1 MAHRRLGKIIVAGA
15 AEAGR
20 LEGIAAA
27 AAANGVDDLAP
38 LDAGDLARM
47 EPALRG
53 VAGLLSPSTG
63 IIDSHGY
70 MLALQGEAEDH
81 GAVVALRTAFL
92 GAEPRPG
99 GGFVVDESATGAD
112 RVVQDDTRLPL
123 YFTTGAQL
131 LVTPKTGAAEEAAAG
146 GGAGAFR
153 QYAPPRCACRLPGTS
168 PKRLPPRAWRP
179 GGRRCRSAR
188 GEARARA

>member
-1 MAHRRLGKIIVAGA
+1 MIHAGIYYPRDSAKAAFCRAGREALYAFCASHGVAHRRLGKIIVAGA

-70 MLALQGEAEDH
+70 MLALQGEAE
-81 GAVVALRTAFL
+81 VARSDISSFERLH
-92 GAEPRPG
+92 RPG
-99 GGFVVDESATGAD
+99 L
-112 RVVQDDTRLPL
+112 LPV
-123 YFTTGAQL
+123 GNPARP
-131 LVTPKTGAAEEAAAG
+131 V
-146 GGAGAFR
+146 
-153 QYAPPRCACRLPGTS
+153 
-168 PKRLPPRAWRP
+168 KRRP
-179 GGRRCRSAR
+179 GGRHHDIFRLSISKSRQIRFSNSSMSS
-188 GEARARA
+188 GL